1 MTFPKTVAEFAE
13 LEGLRGPLHLA
24 IGVFDGVHLGHKAVI
39 ESAVFSAQRSGG
51 VSGVLTFDPHPSR
64 LFRPENATQLLMP
77 IAEKC
82 DMLHQVGVDVVIRKH
97 FDRAYASIPAEI
109 FLAELKQALPA
120 LQAIYV
126 GENFRFGQKRAGDVS
141 TLIESGKELGL
152 GVFSAE
158 RIKHNGEPISST
170 RIRGQLQAGE
180 IESVNDLL
188 GYNYFADGEIIGGQ
202 KLGRQ
207 IGFPTLN
214 LPWEPEC
221 LPCFGVYYVRFRKRS
236 VGVPPLGGSKPDS
249 NPAEAGTPTSPW
261 FSAVANYGVKP
272 TVAEFDQT
280 PALEIHALEPTEFTE
295 GDAIEVEWLA
305 FIRLEQ
311 KFDSLDALK
320 DQITKDTEHARELA
334 ARHG

>member
-64 LFRPENATQLLMP
+64 LFRPDNATQLLMP

-97 FDRAYASIPAEI
+97 FDREYASIPADS
-109 FLAELKQALPA
+109 FLSELKQALPA

-126 GENFRFGQKRAGDVS
+126 GENFRFGQKRAGDVV
-141 TLIESGKELGL
+141 TLIESGKALGL

-170 RIRGQLQAGE
+170 RIRRELQAGE

-188 GYNYFADGEIIGGQ
+188 GYNYFADGAIVGGQ
-202 KLGRQ
+202 KLGRE

-221 LPCFGVYYVRFRKRS
+221 LPRFGVYYVRFRRGS
-236 VGVPPLGGSKPDS
+236 VGVPALAGSESDL
-249 NPAEAGTPTSPW
+249 NPPKGVTPTSPW
-261 FSAVANYGVKP
+261 FAAVANYGVKP
-272 TVAEFDQT
+272 TVAEADQA
-280 PALEIHALEPTEFTE
+280 PALEIHALEPTELTE
-295 GDAIEVEWLA
+295 GDAIEVEWLT
-305 FIRLEQ
+305 FIRPEK

-320 DQITKDTEHARELA
+320 AQIAQDTEHARKLA

>member
-1 MTFPKTVAEFAE
+1 MNLPQTVAEFSE

-51 VSGVLTFDPHPSR
+51 LSGVLTFDPHPSR
-64 LFRPENATQLLMP
+64 LFRPDAATELLMP

-97 FDRAYASIPAEI
+97 FDRAYASIPAET

-141 TLIESGKELGL
+141 TLIESGKELDL

-170 RIRGQLQAGE
+170 RIRGDLKAGE

-188 GYNYFADGEIIGGQ
+188 GYNYFADGAIIGGQ

-221 LPCFGVYYVRFRKRS
+221 LPCFGVYYVRFRKQ
-236 VGVPPLGGSKPDS
+236 GVD
-249 NPAEAGTPTSPW
+249 EW

-272 TVAEFDQT
+272 TVAEVDQT
-280 PALEIHALEPTEFTE
+280 PALEIHALEPTEF
-295 GDAIEVEWLA
+295 
-305 FIRLEQ
+305 
-311 KFDSLDALK
+311 S
-320 DQITKDTEHARELA
+320 
-334 ARHG
+334 

>member
-1 MTFPKTVAEFAE
+1 MIFPQTVAEFAE

-64 LFRPENATQLLMP
+64 LFRPDNATQLLMP

-82 DMLHQVGVDVVIRKH
+82 GMLHQVGVDVVIRKH
-97 FDRAYASIPAEI
+97 FDRAYASIPAET

-170 RIRGQLQAGE
+170 RIRGELQAGE

-188 GYNYFADGEIIGGQ
+188 GYNYFADGVIVGGQ

-221 LPCFGVYYVRFRKRS
+221 LPRFGVYYVRFR
-236 VGVPPLGGSKPDS
+236 VGVPASAGSKSDS
-249 NPAEAGTPTSPW
+249 NPPKGGTPTSPW
-261 FSAVANYGVKP
+261 FPAVANYGVKP
-272 TVAEFDQT
+272 TVAESDQT
-280 PALEIHALEPTEFTE
+280 PALEIHALEPTDITE
-295 GDAIEVEWLA
+295 GATIEVEWLA
-305 FIRLEQ
+305 FIRPEQ
-311 KFDSLDALK
+311 KFESLDALK
-320 DQITKDTEHARELA
+320 AQIAKDTEHARELA